1 VGAWLG
7 VIAQGSTGLSTGQW
21 IALVVFMWGIISALA
36 GLYAK
41 TLRDQVEECCRER
54 DALQQ
59 KSDAL
64 LMAYQARDEEERRAL
79 RERSQR

>member
-1 VGAWLG
+1 VDAWTS
-7 VIAQGSTGLSTGQW
+7 VVAQGSTGLTVGQW

-41 TLRDQVEECCRER
+41 SLRERMTECCKER

-64 LMAYQARDEEERRAL
+64 LAAYQARDEEERRAL
-79 RERSQR
+79 RERGR

>member
-1 VGAWLG
+1 MSAWA

-41 TLRDQVEECCRER
+41 TLRDQVTDCYRER

-64 LMAYQARDEEERRAL
+64 LAAYQARDEEERRAL